1 MKCVNFPGRVL
12 QRQKDAFV
20 RFSVRTMK
28 EGESQ
33 ESYDDYMS
41 RKVEERA
48 VLQERSKITSL
59 NVIKTKKNRS
69 AKSQYK

>member
-28 EGESQ
+28 ENESQ
-33 ESYDDYMS
+33 ESYDDYMN